1 MSLHILGKA
10 LDRSYKVAGALAAIC
25 LILMTLCVI
34 TSIVSRL
41 ISWYVPGLTEI
52 AGYLMGASNCL
63 ALAYTFRSKAHI
75 QVSLFIDKMTQGNKK
90 AFTVFALVITSI
102 VTIYLAYYMCRLTYF
117 SWDFHEL
124 SDGSIALPLWI
135 PQSVIA
141 LGTIM
146 LAISLVHSLIEYCV
160 LVAQG
165 NDEVLANQSG
175 VK

>member
-1 MSLHILGKA
+1 MFTPHLLSA
-10 LDRSYKVAGALAAIC
+10 LDKLYKTAGALAALC
-25 LILMTLCVI
+25 LVAMTVCVI

-41 ISWYVPGLTEI
+41 LSLYVPGLTEI

-63 ALAYTFRSKAHI
+63 ALAYTFRNKAHI
-75 QVSLFIDKMTQGNKK
+75 QVTLFVEMLTPIGQKV
-90 AFTVFALVITSI
+90 ASIFALA
-102 VTIYLAYYMCRLTYF
+102 VTALVTAYLSYYMVRLTYF

-135 PQSVIA
+135 PQSVVA
-141 LGTIM
+141 FGTVI

-160 LVAQG
+160 MAKKG
-165 NDEVLANQSG
+165 TANESTDLLG